1 MTLYQKMQLSPAV
14 LRQHIRASVAQ
25 EKKQYVIALVLRSV
39 LLLLFAIAYIS
50 IFTSLFGQKNSYVG
64 VGSLCMLLSI
74 RFVNY
79 GYHIIDSLLALFLIS
94 SLYLINS
101 FFLAG
106 LPIILYFVVQL
117 ASLSF
122 ILLMTTTHPE
132 YGNGGVYAFS
142 YILITSNAVSG
153 QHEILQR
160 TGAVSLSLLFC
171 GLVFLQKHSQAD
183 RSRRLHHICKGYSL
197 KQATYQWQ
205 LRLALGI
212 AFALTMGNYLAI
224 PRSMWMGFASMSL
237 LLPQTHHILSR
248 GFSRMV
254 GVTIGS
260 VIFVLCLHLFL
271 REWVFLLGPLAGFCL
286 GLTPHYGWASILN
299 CFGALS
305 AAYVL
310 LGILPAG
317 VIRIQNNFLGILCG
331 LGMALIFQL
340 FQKKLTKSVGQ
351 NEGESPKSNEN
362 AL

>member
-1 MTLYQKMQLSPAV
+1 
-14 LRQHIRASVAQ
+14 
-25 EKKQYVIALVLRSV
+25 
-39 LLLLFAIAYIS
+39 
-50 IFTSLFGQKNSYVG
+50 
-64 VGSLCMLLSI
+64 
-74 RFVNY
+74 
-79 GYHIIDSLLALFLIS
+79 
-94 SLYLINS
+94 
-101 FFLAG
+101 
-106 LPIILYFVVQL
+106 
-117 ASLSF
+117 
-122 ILLMTTTHPE
+122 MTTTHPE

-271 REWVFLLGPLAGFCL
+271 REWVFLLGPLAGFLSGVNASLWL
-286 GLTPHYGWASILN
+286 GEYFELFWGFICSLCIARNLTSWCDSYSK
-299 CFGALS
+299 
-305 AAYVL
+305 
-310 LGILPAG
+310 
-317 VIRIQNNFLGILCG
+317 
-331 LGMALIFQL
+331 QL
-340 FQKKLTKSVGQ
+340 FRYPVWVRNGLNFSIVSKKADEISWTK
-351 NEGESPKSNEN
+351 
-362 AL
+362 

>member
-122 ILLMTTTHPE
+122 ILSMTTTHPE

-183 RSRRLHHICKGYSL
+183 RNRRLHHICKGYSL

-260 VIFVLCLHLFL
+260 VIFILCLHLFPT
-271 REWVFLLGPLAGFCL
+271 EWVFLLGPLAGFCL
-286 GLTPHYGWASILN
+286 GLTPHYGWASIWN

-340 FQKKLTKSVGQ
+340 FQKKLTKPVGQ
-351 NEGESPKSNEN
+351 NEGESPKPDEN
-362 AL
+362 SL